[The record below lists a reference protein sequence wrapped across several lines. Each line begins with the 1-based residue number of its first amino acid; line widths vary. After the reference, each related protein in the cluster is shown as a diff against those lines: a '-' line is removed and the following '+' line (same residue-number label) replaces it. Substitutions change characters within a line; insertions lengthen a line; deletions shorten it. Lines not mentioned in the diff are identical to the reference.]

1 MNNKIVK
8 VGKIESILQR
18 LFALDREKV
27 YEISIKEYKP
37 KRSLN
42 ANNYYWRLVNQ
53 IAAVM
58 KMSNDDVH
66 FQMLRDYG
74 TFEMFTAL
82 NEVDVSKYFKYYEVE
97 KKSEKWTAYRVYMGS
112 SKMNTGEMARLIDG
126 VVQEAQALGIE
137 TMTPGELALLKDEWQ

>member
-18 LFALDREKV
+18 LFALDREKT

-53 IAAVM
+53 IAAAM

-66 FQMLRDYG
+66 FQMLKDYG
-74 TFEMFTAL
+74 TCEMFTAL
-82 NEVDVSKYFKYYEVE
+82 NDVDVSKYFKYYEVE
-97 KKSEKWTAYRVYMGS
+97 KKGEKWTAYRVFMGS
-112 SKMNTGEMARLIDG
+112 SEMDTSQMARLIDG

-137 TMTPGELALLKDEWQ
+137 TMTPSELALLKEDWQ

>member
-1 MNNKIVK
+1 
-8 VGKIESILQR
+8 
-18 LFALDREKV
+18 
-27 YEISIKEYKP
+27 
-37 KRSLN
+37 
-42 ANNYYWRLVNQ
+42 
-53 IAAVM
+53 
-58 KMSNDDVH
+58 MSNDDVH

-112 SKMNTGEMARLIDG
+112 SEMNTSEMARLIDG

-137 TMTPGELALLKDEWQ
+137 TMTPSELALLKEEWQ